1 MLEKMLQDLEHIQEE
16 TKSQL
21 KKVVSQEELNEIRV
35 KFLGKK
41 GELTAILK
49 GMGKLNNED
58 RPKVGQVANEIRNN
72 MEGFIAERSSF
83 DCSDRRRAN

>member
-58 RPKVGQVANEIRNN
+58 RPQGGTSWPMKSAIIWKALLQPKQKN
-72 MEGFIAERSSF
+72 
-83 DCSDRRRAN
+83 